1 MADNDDDKG
10 ADSGAAPADATR
22 LRGLTDDTPVELSG
36 SMPPGSLLSHTYEI
50 EAFVARGG
58 MGEVYRA
65 HHVEL
70 GTSHAIKIIVPELAK
85 NQKILD
91 LFRREAAVLRNIRH
105 QAIVGYDGVFR
116 DEAGRVYLV
125 MEFVDGPSLAQIL
138 AERALTVDEVRRL
151 RDRLA
156 SGLADAHDQGIIHR
170 DLSPDNIILP
180 GGDIDKA
187 KIIDFGIAK
196 IEDPDVGTIVG
207 GDFAGRYAYA
217 SPEQFGMFGGKVG
230 ARSDVYSLGL
240 VLATAASGI
249 ALDMGKTL
257 MTVIRSREE
266 LPDLSTIPSEL
277 VPELTALLQPDPEDR
292 PADMHA
298 ILSGPAAVPPAEANA
313 PVDVSHPAAPAE
325 AAAPARSR
333 SIVPVAAVVLVVAV
347 LGAWAAWEFGLRDA
361 VTAGPA
367 PTAAVRDAAV
377 GEATP
382 PVDVAVA
389 GTATGAAS
397 APVDDAGDAGVEPV
411 PAHTVAAAPDTD
423 PEAPADA
430 TIDAAGTGD
439 DDVATVTTAA
449 TIDDT
454 ELTGPV
460 DTAEDDRV
468 LDPPSE
474 VSADDDAP
482 QQLPPTEIVT
492 TPVDSSV
499 DRPVPAEAGG
509 LETAAIESPTE
520 VDQAADDAPADRSAV
535 DPTQEGAAVPGD
547 PVSAAVEDDA
557 DAVPPTAAAE
567 PPAEPAPAA
576 AEVAEP
582 DQPAVVASLPE
593 DDDTAAAAPPV
604 EADVFR
610 PDAGQ
615 RRRMQTALQ
624 RLGLYRGGVD
634 GILGPGTRSAVTAF
648 QQQIGQ
654 PATGD
659 ITETQYSA
667 LLAAAAA
674 VPAPAEPVRP
684 TPPVAD
690 TAVSTESDPVTP
702 PATTDRT
709 GTGTSTGSGDRAATA
724 FAPDLLDQIT
734 RGRSGGGAGTGSTQG
749 YVISVTQAI
758 RPCWEREF
766 RNLGV
771 ARQSV
776 DLRLFMRQDRTVER
790 VEIIDEARA
799 SGDADFRAA
808 AEAARRAVLDPRCQ
822 PLPLPES
829 DFNLWQS
836 LRLRIIAG

>member
-10 ADSGAAPADATR
+10 GDSGAAPADATR

-70 GTSHAIKIIVPELAK
+70 GTNHAIKIIVPELAK

-230 ARSDVYSLGL
+230 ARSDIYSLGL

-266 LPDLSTIPSEL
+266 LPDLSSIPSEL

-292 PADMHA
+292 PANMNA
-298 ILSGPAAVPPAEANA
+298 ILAAPGTVPPVEAGT
-313 PVDVSHPAAPAE
+313 PVDVSHPAPSE
-325 AAAPARSR
+325 VAAPARSR
-333 SIVPVAAVVLVVAV
+333 NIVPVAAVVMVVAV

-361 VTAGPA
+361 VAPEPA

-382 PVDVAVA
+382 PVDVSV
-389 GTATGAAS
+389 TGAAS
-397 APVDDAGDAGVEPV
+397 TPVDDAGEAGAEPV
-411 PAHTVAAAPDTD
+411 PAPALAAAADTD
-423 PEAPADA
+423 SEAPADP
-430 TIDAAGTGD
+430 TIDTTGTGG
-439 DDVATVTTAA
+439 DDVATVATAA

-454 ELTGPV
+454 ELTAAAGI
-460 DTAEDDRV
+460 AEDDRMP
-468 LDPPSE
+468 DAPSE
-474 VSADDDAP
+474 VSAGDDVSA
-482 QQLPPTEIVT
+482 QTPPSEIVT
-492 TPVDSSV
+492 APVDASV
-499 DRPVPAEAGG
+499 DRPIADEAGG
-509 LETAAIESPTE
+509 LETAAADPAVE

-535 DPTQEGAAVPGD
+535 DPTEERTAVPGD
-547 PVSAAVEDDA
+547 PIAVAVEDDA
-557 DAVPPTAAAE
+557 DAVLQTAAGE
-567 PPAEPAPAA
+567 PPAEPPPASA
-576 AEVAEP
+576 DAVEP
-582 DQPAVVASLPE
+582 EQPDVVASLPE
-593 DDDTAAAAPPV
+593 ADVTAAAASPA
-604 EADVFR
+604 EDDVFR
-610 PDAGQ
+610 PDADQ

-654 PATGD
+654 SATGD

-674 VPAPAEPVRP
+674 VPAPVEPVRP
-684 TPPVAD
+684 TPSVD
-690 TAVSTESDPVTP
+690 HTAAATAPDPVTP
-702 PATTDRT
+702 PAATDRT
-709 GTGTSTGSGDRAATA
+709 GTGTSTDSGDRAATA

-734 RGRSGGGAGTGSTQG
+734 RGRSGEGTGTGSSQG

-776 DLRLFMRQDRTVER
+776 DLRLFMRRDRTVER

-799 SGDADFRAA
+799 SGDADFRTA

-822 PLPLPES
+822 PLPLPEG